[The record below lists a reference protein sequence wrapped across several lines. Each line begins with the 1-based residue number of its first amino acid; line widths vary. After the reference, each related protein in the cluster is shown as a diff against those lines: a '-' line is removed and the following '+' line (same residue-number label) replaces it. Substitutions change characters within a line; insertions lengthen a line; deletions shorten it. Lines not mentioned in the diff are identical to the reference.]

1 MFGLYSA
8 SRCTVVCV
16 APVLHAIDVC
26 AALID
31 MCVQRLKLSFF
42 VFGQF
47 NCAARTRAALSRAP
61 RSGLRRR
68 FSATMQMSEPEQKMA
83 DAERNCENMGNLV
96 TGFLAMA
103 KSMQKHREGQE
114 RDAKKQRLD
123 QPDDHESPAAMPS
136 SSKQETLDDPE
147 SQEIPA
153 AIEDP
158 YACDAEEF
166 VPIEE
171 LDHVADEQEDAASV
185 AEEMLDEELEDEDD
199 GLGTTSIPV
208 KYMAAPEVKAK
219 VKAEVETEVEANAEA
234 EVETEVEA
242 EATAEVETEVEA
254 KPEAEAE
261 VETKVEAKVEVDVE
275 TELAQAEQT
284 VADLEN
290 LIQMKEQEVE

>member
-1 MFGLYSA
+1 M
-8 SRCTVVCV
+8 
-16 APVLHAIDVC
+16 C
-26 AALID
+26 A
-31 MCVQRLKLSFF
+31 QRLELSFF

-83 DAERNCENMGNLV
+83 DAERNCEHMGNLV

-103 KSMQKHREGQE
+103 KSMQKDRKGQE

-123 QPDDHESPAAMPS
+123 QPDDHESPAAMLA

-158 YACDAEEF
+158 YTCDAEEF

-171 LDHVADEQEDAASV
+171 LDHVADEQEDAAGV
-185 AEEMLDEELEDEDD
+185 AEEMFYDELENEDG

-219 VKAEVETEVEANAEA
+219 VKAEVETEVEAKAEA

-242 EATAEVETEVEA
+242 EVTAEVETEIEAEVTAEVETEVET
-254 KPEAEAE
+254 KLEAEAE
-261 VETKVEAKVEVDVE
+261 VETKVEAEVEVDVA

-290 LIQMKEQEVE
+290 LI